1 MFIFLRL
8 LLAHLVAD
16 FPLQVTR
23 VYEAKTR
30 SLRGQAVHAAIHGAT
45 FALFLLPYLCRP
57 ATWVLICLISLFH
70 IPVDWVKIAIT
81 RKWPGLDNVSTFL
94 LDQFLHILTLAFVFL
109 TPLRRLQPCVTDSP
123 GLFMRLYNDNRIV
136 VFLIVYLAATWGGAF
151 FISSLEKTIR
161 GKTELPPAEKWH
173 GIAERSLYLLLPIAG
188 GLWWLLALPLVFL
201 RPLVANRILKAGH
214 PAGSIGSIGYGL
226 VSLAIGLGGGFL
238 LRLYPC

>member
-16 FPLQVTR
+16 FPLQITR

-45 FALFLLPYLCRP
+45 FAVFLIPYLCRP
-57 ATWVLICLISLFH
+57 ATWLLICLISLFH
-70 IPVDWVKIAIT
+70 IPVDWVKVAIT
-81 RKWPGLDNVSTFL
+81 RRWPGCDNVSTFL

-109 TPLRRLQPCVTDSP
+109 TPLRGLQPCVTDST
-123 GLFMRLYNDNRIV
+123 GLLMRIYSDNRIV

-151 FISSLEKTIR
+151 FMSSLEKTIR
-161 GKTELPPAEKWH
+161 GKTELCKAEKWH
-173 GIAERSLYLLLPIAG
+173 GIIERSIFLLLPLAG
-188 GLWWLLALPLVFL
+188 PLWALAALPVLLL
-201 RPLVANRILKAGH
+201 RPLVANRLVKAGKS
-214 PAGSIGSIGYGL
+214 AGKIGSLGYGL

-238 LRLYPC
+238 LRLYL